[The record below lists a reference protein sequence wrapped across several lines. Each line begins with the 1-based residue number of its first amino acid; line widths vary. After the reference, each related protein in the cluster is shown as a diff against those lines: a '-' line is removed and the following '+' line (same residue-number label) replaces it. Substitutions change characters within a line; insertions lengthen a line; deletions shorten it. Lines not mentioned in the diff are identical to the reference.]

1 MSCMNLFKAIIRC
14 RKPRVTRSHS
24 FADMIRGIMSKG
36 QALSMLRS
44 DEYTVKL
51 TPISLIARSAAVFRA
66 RISLGDMLESN
77 LNTARAF
84 VRGLPL
90 ELIISS
96 KNSVDLYLSQS
107 DMIQASNALFCFRIN
122 IARHMPIKILINQSI
137 DYAQKLVIIPIP

>member
-1 MSCMNLFKAIIRC
+1 
-14 RKPRVTRSHS
+14 
-24 FADMIRGIMSKG
+24 
-36 QALSMLRS
+36 MLRS

-66 RISLGDMLESN
+66 RISLVDMLESN

-90 ELIISS
+90 ELISSS

-122 IARHMPIKILINQSI
+122 IARDMPIKILLNKSI